1 MSRWP
6 AEHVILSASSLDV
19 CESRSWPSLSSCKLD
34 LRPYLASWVLGS
46 ALRDGSA
53 SLLCC
58 PLVIRQ
64 TLQASKLTS
73 IPLCKY
79 STFINSLTMLS
90 STSLNPITNPKI
102 PFFSSFS
109 IQNPSLLSFHLPF
122 SPSKTLL
129 KPISATLIP
138 STPPPQQ
145 QQLYQPF
152 RPPPSPLPPKFR
164 SLDAQGRLDVL
175 ANRNGLWFEYAPLIP
190 SLYQEGFSP
199 PSIEEITGITG
210 VEQNRLI
217 VASQVR
223 ESLIQS
229 KTDEDVMSFFDTGG
243 AELLYEIR
251 LLSAS
256 QRAEAVRYIVENG
269 LDAKGAQDLARAMKD
284 FPRRKMDKGW
294 KSFEYGLPGDCL
306 SFMYYRLSREHGNP
320 SEQRTAALMQAL
332 QVAESE
338 SAKKEVSEELEGG
351 EDEKPEKDDDLEYR
365 VRVPVVR
372 MQFGEVA
379 EATSVVVLPV
389 CMAEEDTKELL
400 EAPLE
405 CRSGGDFGV
414 VEAEKG
420 WKRWVV
426 LPSWEPLAGLRHG
439 GVVVAFSD
447 ARVIQWKSNRW
458 YKEEAILVVTD
469 RNRKEVEVD
478 AAFYLAMVDGGG
490 LKVDTGSALKE
501 MGVKESL
508 GTVVLV
514 VRPPKE
520 ESDDQLSDEDW
531 E

>member
-1 MSRWP
+1 
-6 AEHVILSASSLDV
+6 
-19 CESRSWPSLSSCKLD
+19 
-34 LRPYLASWVLGS
+34 
-46 ALRDGSA
+46 
-53 SLLCC
+53 
-58 PLVIRQ
+58 
-64 TLQASKLTS
+64 
-73 IPLCKY
+73 
-79 STFINSLTMLS
+79 MLS

-109 IQNPSLLSFHLPF
+109 IQSPSLLSFHLPF

-306 SFMYYRLSREHGNP
+306 SFMYYRLSREHRNP

-338 SAKKEVSEELEGG
+338 SAKKEVSEQLEGG

-372 MQFGEVA
+372 MQFGYQGA
-379 EATSVVVLPV
+379 
-389 CMAEEDTKELL
+389 L

-447 ARVIQWKSNRW
+447 ARVIPWKSNRW
-458 YKEEAILVVTD
+458 YKEEAILVVMD

-478 AAFYLAMVDGGG
+478 AAFYLAKVDGGR

>member
-1 MSRWP
+1 M
-6 AEHVILSASSLDV
+6 
-19 CESRSWPSLSSCKLD
+19 
-34 LRPYLASWVLGS
+34 
-46 ALRDGSA
+46 
-53 SLLCC
+53 
-58 PLVIRQ
+58 
-64 TLQASKLTS
+64 QASKLTS

-79 STFINSLTMLS
+79 SLTMLS
-90 STSLNPITNPKI
+90 SASLKPITNPRI

-122 SPSKTLL
+122 STSKTLL

-138 STPPPQQ
+138 STPQP
-145 QQLYQPF
+145 QLYQPF

-175 ANRNGLWFEYAPLIP
+175 SSRLGLWFEYAPLIP

-210 VEQNRLI
+210 VEQNRLL

-229 KTDEDVMSFFDTGG
+229 KTDEDVISFFDTGG

-256 QRAEAVRYIVENG
+256 QRAEAVRYIVENS

-294 KSFEYGLPGDCL
+294 NSFDYGLPGDCL
-306 SFMYYRLSREHGNP
+306 SFLYYRLSREHRNP

-332 QVAESE
+332 EVAESE
-338 SAKKEVSEELEGG
+338 SAEKEISRELEGG
-351 EDEKPEKDDDLEYR
+351 EDEKQEKEDDLEHR
-365 VRVPVVR
+365 VRVPVVK

-389 CMAEEDTKELL
+389 CKAEEDTQEIL

-405 CRSGGDFGV
+405 CTSRGDFGV

-439 GVVVAFSD
+439 GVAVAFSD
-447 ARVIQWKSNRW
+447 ARAIPWKSNRW
-458 YKEEAILVVTD
+458 YKEEPILVVTD

-490 LKVDTGSALKE
+490 LKVDTGSELKE

-520 ESDDQLSDEDW
+520 ESDDQLGDEDW